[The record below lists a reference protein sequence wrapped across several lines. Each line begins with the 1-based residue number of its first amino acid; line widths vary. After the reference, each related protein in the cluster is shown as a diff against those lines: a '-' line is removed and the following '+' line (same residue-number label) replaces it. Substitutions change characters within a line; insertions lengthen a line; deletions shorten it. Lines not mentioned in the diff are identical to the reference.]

1 MTTSDE
7 DHDRFMAIAL
17 AEAAIAAD
25 AGDTPV
31 ASVIVRDGEVIA
43 TGRNRIFSS
52 GNLLR
57 HAETEA
63 ITAACEAVGSS
74 DLSGMTLY
82 STMEPCPMCA
92 WAISLAKIGEV
103 VLGGRF
109 ASMRRTDLGSYAIEP
124 FFETTAS
131 RVRVRSGVRQVEC
144 EAMRLAW
151 STRTGRIV

>member
-1 MTTSDE
+1 MTSCDE

-31 ASVIVRDGEVIA
+31 AAVIVRNGEVIA

-63 ITAACEAVGSS
+63 ITAACEAIGGS

-109 ASMRRTDLGSYAIEP
+109 ASMQRTDLGSYAIEA
-124 FFETTAS
+124 FFATTAS
-131 RVRVRSGVRQVEC
+131 PVKVRANVRQAEC
-144 EAMRLAW
+144 ETMRRDW

>member
-1 MTTSDE
+1 MT
-7 DHDRFMAIAL
+7 IAL
-17 AEAAIAAD
+17 TEAETAAA

-31 ASVIVRDGEVIA
+31 ASVIVKNGQVVA

-57 HAETEA
+57 HAEIEA

-92 WAISLAKIGEV
+92 WAISLSRIGEV

-109 ASMRRTDLGSYAIEP
+109 ASMQRTDLGSYAIEQ
-124 FFETTAS
+124 FFTMTAS
-131 RVRVRSGVRQVEC
+131 QVKVRDGVRQIEC
-144 EAMRLAW
+144 EAMRRAW
-151 STRTGRIV
+151 STKTGRIV